1 MNSPSET
8 PVVKLASS
16 EVELEAVKAIYRS
29 NKGELGFL
37 PDGAFQERFER
48 GQIVIVVVEGTVAGY
63 VLFSTNQKYEVRI
76 AHLVIAGAFRG
87 RRLSTCLIDRLKK
100 DFASHSR
107 IRLNCRS
114 DFAAAKIWQ
123 RLGFVAGNRI
133 VGKKIGGSELIV
145 YQFRLNDMPLFDQ
158 RSSVQDLPTIVCD
171 ANVCID
177 IRYADRP
184 RHENSCGLLADWLA
198 DEIALAV
205 SDEIFNDLD
214 RQSEPMRTEMLSS
227 IRATWEVIVADQS
240 LVERNRD
247 VIRSILGEPKDPSE
261 VSDQRH
267 LAIAAAHKASAFAT
281 FDEQLLKNAPE
292 IFGKTGLRVQ
302 RPSEIISEIDS
313 VLRAS
318 VYQYREMRNT
328 GIERHR
334 VKSIKEIDLED
345 FTSVKRGESSKSLS
359 GIVDGAL
366 SLPDRF
372 EVYQIRDSK
381 ECSLALILTERIDN
395 CVYILKRFR
404 VSRRLAGTR
413 LGNVITELIAHY
425 PLGAWKGNQNC
436 IVKVD
441 DPYVEPTVLLAC
453 LRRGFQLNNGEYW
466 RISLPGIWSSGEVAA
481 AVNDLVCEHGL
492 PNEIGESMLR
502 LAKSGEDEC
511 GSSTQQFEKL
521 IHPGKVSFGLLPT
534 YVIPIQP
541 EWAQELFDFRIWS
554 RPLLKMDTQLV
565 VNPDSVYYKRPRN
578 SPQRSLGRIL
588 WYVSGEKRRGG
599 GCVRACSVL
608 TKGVNGTVKDLFRE
622 YERLGVF
629 EWRHLIDHFG
639 DANAPAFAV
648 EFTNTELF
656 PNPISLDELNA
667 ILVEDGMKR
676 QQFVSSVKISQVA
689 FEKIYQRASNQE

>member
-1 MNSPSET
+1 MTQTNET
-8 PVVKLASS
+8 ITVKYATSN
-16 EVELEAVKAIYRS
+16 VELEAVKAIYRS
-29 NKGELGFL
+29 SKRELGFL
-37 PDGAFQERFER
+37 PDGAFQERYDR
-48 GQIVIVVVEGTVAGY
+48 GQILIVVVDGTIAGY

-76 AHLVIAGAFRG
+76 AHLVIARAFQG
-87 RRLSTCLIDRLKK
+87 RKLSTYLIDRLKL

-123 RLGFVAGNRI
+123 RLGFVAGSRI

-158 RSSVQDLPTIVCD
+158 KPNVQEVPTIVCD

-177 IRYADRP
+177 IQYTDRP

-198 DEIALAV
+198 DEVSLAV

-214 RQSEPMRTEMLSS
+214 RQQEPMRSEMLSS

-240 LVERNRD
+240 LVELNRD
-247 VIRSILGEPKDPSE
+247 VIRSILGDPKDPSE

-328 GIERHR
+328 GIERRR
-334 VKSIKEIDLED
+334 VKLIKEIDLED
-345 FTSVKRGESSKSLS
+345 FICVKSGESTKSLS
-359 GIVDGAL
+359 GIIDGAL
-366 SLPDRF
+366 SRPGRF

-381 ECSLALILTERIDN
+381 ENSLALILAEKIDD
-395 CVYILKRFR
+395 CVYFLKRFR

-413 LGNVITELIAHY
+413 LGNVITELIAYY
-425 PLGAWKGNQNC
+425 PLGAWKGNQNRL
-436 IVKVD
+436 VKVD
-441 DPYVEPTVLLAC
+441 DPNVELMVLLAC
-453 LRRGFQLNNGEYW
+453 LRRGFQFSNGEYW
-466 RISLPGIWSSGEVAA
+466 RVSLPGIWSRGEVASA
-481 AVNDLVCEHGL
+481 LNDLVAEHGL
-492 PNEIGESMLR
+492 PNEIGESMMQ
-502 LAKSGEDEC
+502 LAESNADDG
-511 GSSTQQFEKL
+511 GSFTQQLEKA
-521 IHPGKVSFGLLPT
+521 IHPGKASFGLLPT

-578 SPQRSLGRIL
+578 SPQSSHGRIL
-588 WYVSGEKRRGG
+588 WYVSGDTRRGG

-608 TKGVNGTVKDLFRE
+608 TKGVNGSVKDLFRE
-622 YERLGVF
+622 YQRLGVF
-629 EWRHLIDHFG
+629 EWRHLMDHFD
-639 DANAPAFAV
+639 DANSPAFAV

-689 FEKIYQRASNQE
+689 FEKIYQHAFNEE